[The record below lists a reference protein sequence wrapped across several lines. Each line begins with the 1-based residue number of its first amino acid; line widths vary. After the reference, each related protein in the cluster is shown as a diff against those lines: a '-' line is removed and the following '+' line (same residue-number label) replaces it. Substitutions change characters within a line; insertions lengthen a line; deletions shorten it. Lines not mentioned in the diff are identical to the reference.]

1 MMGYLY
7 IFGTILFTVYGQIV
21 LKWQMDQAGTLP
33 ESLWDKMTFLLQ
45 LLLNPWILSGFA
57 AAFLA
62 ALCWMA
68 AMTKFNISYAYPF
81 MSLSFVLV
89 FLLSVVLFG
98 DPVTVQKIVGLT
110 LIIAGIVV
118 TSQSL

>member
-1 MMGYLY
+1 MGYLY